1 MCRLGHGSDLMQG
14 SGNKGCEK
22 FILRCLF
29 GFIAALTEAR
39 QESLLSGSF
48 DLPLSWYFV
57 WPSCLICNTPFLTY
71 WKKKSQAQPC
81 FSAVI

>member
-1 MCRLGHGSDLMQG
+1 MCGLDHGADLVQE

-29 GFIAALTEAR
+29 GFIAGLTEAR

-48 DLPLSWYFV
+48 DLPLSRQNA
-57 WPSCLICNTPFLTY
+57 SLT
-71 WKKKSQAQPC
+71 S
-81 FSAVI
+81 SGL